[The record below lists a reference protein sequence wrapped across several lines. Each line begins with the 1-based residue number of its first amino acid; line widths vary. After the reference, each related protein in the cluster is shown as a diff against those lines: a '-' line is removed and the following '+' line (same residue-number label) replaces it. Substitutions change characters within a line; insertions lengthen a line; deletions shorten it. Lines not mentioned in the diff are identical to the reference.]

1 MKPTFL
7 IIAYFKNKEK
17 SVLYLSFK
25 APDAAWCCIQGV
37 NKQKEINM
45 DYLRKWEM
53 LPDVTKSFIMNTMK
67 DAGIDIHELLCD
79 SSSNEQKEIIE
90 DNKKLLTIKEV
101 MELTRYSRSTIIRKI
116 NDGTLEIKQKKKS
129 KEKVLIFAFS
139 VKKWLQIEESQ
150 KESA

>member
-1 MKPTFL
+1 
-7 IIAYFKNKEK
+7 
-17 SVLYLSFK
+17 
-25 APDAAWCCIQGV
+25 
-37 NKQKEINM
+37 M

-139 VKKWLQIEESQ
+139 VKKWLQVEESQ